1 MTTTAPRWATSKG
14 PAGAAELIE
23 AQFDLNSA
31 TINRITRHLG
41 DRLRIGLKSP
51 QPFQLPAFVTSI
63 PDGSEKGT
71 FLAIDLGGT
80 NCRICSVTL
89 NGDGTFV
96 VKQSKARVAR
106 DLRVNTSSKPL
117 FAFIAAKLADFV
129 AAETASGQQNNDV
142 ASSGPYRLGF
152 TFSFTVEQTSIAHG
166 TLIHWD
172 KGWDIPE
179 AIGKDPCILLQ
190 EAIDEIKLPVKVC
203 VLANDSVG
211 TLLTRSYTSKSL
223 APTLAGVIF
232 GTGTNAAYVE
242 RLRNITR
249 MPGYEQASS
258 AVGSRQDDVMVIN
271 TEWGCLDDG
280 MNLIPSTEFDVLLD
294 KASTDPGGQML
305 EKRVS
310 GLYLGELLR
319 LVISSLID
327 KSALTM
333 TLTEQ
338 DGESTRDGY
347 IDSSLLS
354 ALAVHEKG
362 GDLRQAQDL
371 ISKVIGAD
379 NVSEADA
386 VIICRA
392 ARAIATRAARLAG
405 AALAAVILQSGRLN
419 LIPTEQSGTNA
430 GMEQK
435 LGTIGRPSLMGI
447 FADFYGALSL
457 FTRKVLHAFGISRW
471 HGRHSPDVQST
482 KAPAV
487 EAIDIGVD
495 GSLIEFY
502 PGFEDEIR
510 IALRQVKEI
519 GTAGESRIRIGMAKD
534 GSGVGA
540 ALMAQAATAIA
551 KG

>member
-1 MTTTAPRWATSKG
+1 M
-14 PAGAAELIE
+14 
-23 AQFDLNSA
+23 
-31 TINRITRHLG
+31 
-41 DRLRIGLKSP
+41 
-51 QPFQLPAFVTSI
+51 TSI

-89 NGDGTFV
+89 NGDGTFA

-106 DLRVNTSSKPL
+106 DLRVNASSKPL
-117 FAFIAAKLADFV
+117 FAFIATKLADFI
-129 AAETASGQQNNDV
+129 AAEMPPSGQHGSEET
-142 ASSGPYRLGF
+142 SSEPHRLGF

-190 EAIDEIKLPVKVC
+190 EAIDEMKLPVKVC

-211 TLLTRSYTSKSL
+211 TLLTRSYTSKSS

-258 AVGSRQDDVMVIN
+258 ATDSRRDDVMVIN
-271 TEWGCLDDG
+271 TEWGSLDDG
-280 MNLIPSTEFDVLLD
+280 IDLIPSTKFDVILD
-294 KASTDPGGQML
+294 EASTDPGSQML

-338 DGESTRDGY
+338 DGEATPRDGY

-354 ALAVHEKG
+354 ALAVHEKA

-379 NVSEADA
+379 NISEADA

-392 ARAIATRAARLAG
+392 ARAIARRAARLAG
-405 AALAAVILQSGRLN
+405 AALAAVILQSGRLSS
-419 LIPTEQSGTNA
+419 IPTEQSSGSA

-435 LGTIGRPSLMGI
+435 LGTMGRSSLMGI

-471 HGRHSPDVQST
+471 HGRHSPDIPSSQP
-482 KAPAV
+482 PAV

-510 IALRQVKEI
+510 TALRQVTDI
-519 GTAGESRIRIGMAKD
+519 GPAGESRIRIGMAKD

-540 ALMAQAATAIA
+540 ALMAQAATAA
-551 KG
+551 EE